1 MISKTSNK
9 VIIVGICI
17 LLFLTGCHT
26 FENFTTYF
34 NTYYNMQRLMDKA
47 EDEFE
52 FMSFDKKP
60 IEVYVPDPKMK
71 VQEDYSLGPPPFMKD
86 LIISQRQRQAV
97 EVQLDSI
104 IIKGSKILAYKS
116 KSDYVEGA
124 IFLMAKSYFYQEEW
138 RPSEIKCSELVDKY
152 PNSDFSPDAHLLFA
166 KNALI
171 QRNFYT
177 GKIMLSR
184 TVDIAWQKKRYDILS
199 EAFRLQAELSLYE
212 NDKEEALRP
221 YRQAVA
227 QSDNSELAARWQ
239 LELAALL
246 YRMSDFEKAA
256 IEFAKVREY
265 SPTYEEL
272 FESYLYEAESQAR
285 LKKFKESNELLTHL
299 EDDSKFEEW
308 MGYTYAGRL
317 TEKRMKEN
325 EIALGNMEN
334 FADTTYVNNPLINT
348 YSFERGLDFYNTG
361 NYFKAQ
367 QYFAKAR
374 NQRTPIF
381 YQSSFM
387 FKALSEFRYK
397 TKSAEDNLKLIEK
410 DTTGNSNDTLRYTTA
425 QLFFEAGRIQE
436 ELGNIDS
443 VKHYYQLSY
452 EVAPK
457 NMKETSRFL
466 YSYARIIREDDP
478 YKSDSLYEVV
488 ADNYATTEY
497 GRDAMKILGFTDEF
511 VVDTVRELF
520 NSGMKL
526 KNFKDYNFAI
536 KQFYTVYEKYP
547 DHKLAPRSLYN
558 IGWIYERDLVD
569 LDSAIK
575 YYGLLI
581 EKYPTSDYA
590 KELMLPLAQLRSV
603 KYNEKIPDSLMYKS
617 QYTEIQKSVN
627 NSINGI
633 QNSSNTINPNDP
645 NMKLKNQRN
654 TINPNEIIN
663 DPSKLLEKGK
673 EFIEKPKELLDKVNP
688 MNWLNSSE
696 ENQELP
702 QDSLNM
708 ENEYTPPDSTKKK

>member
-1 MISKTSNK
+1 MKLNNSNK
-9 VIIVGICI
+9 VTIISVFT
-17 LLFLTGCHT
+17 LLFLVGCQT
-26 FENFTTYF
+26 FDNFTTYF

-52 FMSFDKKP
+52 FMSFDKRP
-60 IEVYVPDPKMK
+60 IAVYVPDPKMK

-86 LIISQRQRQAV
+86 MIISQRQRQAV

-104 IIKGSKILAYKS
+104 IIKGSKILSYKS
-116 KSDYVEGA
+116 KTKYVEGA

-152 PNSDFSPDAHLLFA
+152 PESDFSPDAHLLFA

-199 EAFRLQAELSLYE
+199 EAFRLQAELALYE

-227 QSDNSELAARWQ
+227 QSDNNELAARWQ

-246 YRMSDFEKAA
+246 YRISDFEKAA

-285 LKKFKESNELLTHL
+285 LKKFKESDELLTHL

-308 MGYTYAGRL
+308 MGYTYAARL
-317 TEKRMKEN
+317 TESRIKGNDTVTE
-325 EIALGNMEN
+325 NMEN
-334 FADTTYVNNPLINT
+334 YADTAYVNNMLINT
-348 YSFERGLDFYNTG
+348 YSFERGLDFYHKS

-374 NQRTPIF
+374 NQRTPVF
-381 YQSSFM
+381 YESSYM
-387 FKALSEFRYK
+387 FKALSELRYK
-397 TKSAEDNLKLIEK
+397 TKSAEDNLKLIEN
-410 DTTGNSNDTLRYTTA
+410 DTTGTIGDTLRYTTA

-443 VKHYYQLSY
+443 VKYYYKRSY
-452 EVAPK
+452 DVAPK
-457 NMKETSRFL
+457 NMKETSQFL
-466 YSYARIIREDDP
+466 YSYARIIRDDDP
-478 YKSDSLYEVV
+478 YKSDSLFEVA
-488 ADNYATTEY
+488 ADNYATTDY

-511 VVDTVRELF
+511 IVDTVMELF

-526 KNFKDYNFAI
+526 KKIKDYPFAV
-536 KQFYTVYEKYP
+536 KQFYSLYDRYP
-547 DHKLAPRSLYN
+547 NHKLAPRSLYN
-558 IGWIYERDLVD
+558 IGWIYERDITD

-581 EKYPTSDYA
+581 EKYPSSEYA
-590 KELMLPLAQLRSV
+590 KEIMLPLAQLRSV
-603 KYNEKIPDSLMYKS
+603 KFNEKIPDSLQYKS
-617 QYTEIQKSVN
+617 QFTEIQKAVN
-627 NSINGI
+627 RNFNLDNNGQPIISPNGTTQTI
-633 QNSSNTINPNDP
+633 QTKND
-645 NMKLKNQRN
+645 NRTLKLD
-654 TINPNEIIN
+654 
-663 DPSKLLEKGK
+663 DPSKLLEEGK
-673 EFIEKPKELLDKVNP
+673 EFISKPKELLDKVNP
-688 MNWLNSSE
+688 LNWFNSSE
-696 ENQELP
+696 ENKVLP
-702 QDSLNM
+702 LDSLKV
-708 ENEYTPPDSTKKK
+708 EKEYTPSDTTKKK